1 MKIGEIELP
10 DNSMI
15 VDGVF
20 YTLVEDNEPNVCKR
34 CKLRRYCLGSTEEQI
49 CNNFPV
55 DFNHRFE
62 TWQPPKYN
70 ALIKHADKLQ
80 HIIDYMRRQ
89 RATQTKIIEDI
100 YQMSTSKDVK
110 HKTAREHIIKLCE
123 KCISECEDTYN
134 EARKN
139 GWI

>member
-1 MKIGEIELP
+1 MIIVTTESDIYFLDEKDFKEINYNTMSRELTWSKTIRGVLNVRQATGNKQL
-10 DNSMI
+10 DN
-15 VDGVF
+15 
-20 YTLVEDNEPNVCKR
+20 
-34 CKLRRYCLGSTEEQI
+34 TELQ
-49 CNNFPV
+49 
-55 DFNHRFE
+55 
-62 TWQPPKYN
+62 KYN
-70 ALIKHADKLQ
+70 ALKIHADKLQ

-100 YQMSTSKDVK
+100 YQISTSKDVN
-110 HKTAREHIIKLCE
+110 HKTAREYITKLCE